1 MNDQEVRTKAREVI
15 GKCMFPAFATVDENQ
30 CPQIRA
36 MMPIVVGEDF
46 TLHYVTSRMSSKC
59 RHIQANPKVS
69 TFWSNVVDPMKEWQS
84 VLVKGVASI
93 TDDKALRD
101 RYWMEELRFA
111 FPQGADDPNYVILI
125 VKPTEMLFA
134 DHQNMSPLVVKL

>member
-36 MMPIVVGEDF
+36 MMPLVVEEDF

-59 RHIQANPKVS
+59 KHIQANPKVS
-69 TFWSNVVDPMKEWQS
+69 TFWTNVVDPMKEWQS
-84 VLVKGVASI
+84 VLIKGQASI
-93 TDDKALRD
+93 TDDKALRE
-101 RYWMEELRFA
+101 RYWMEELKMV
-111 FPQGADDPNYVILI
+111 FPAGVDDPNYVILI
-125 VKPTEMLFA
+125 VKPTEKILA
-134 DHQNMSPLVVKL
+134 DHQTIPPLVVKL